1 MKYFIVLIALLCSS
15 LYINAQG
22 VSFSTAKPYKIGE
35 KLKYKIRYSLYS
47 NIDVAELML
56 SVDKEV
62 INDKT
67 YHKLIAHGIVYNY
80 YESLVNGEFGYQSV
94 INPSNLMPRLYL
106 RYMKRNG
113 NETKRIVMMAQ
124 DKKLAI
130 EKDTKKKSTIKSNT
144 MDMLSILY
152 YVRSVDFSKLKPG
165 SSFTV
170 NVMVGSGTYNIGI
183 IYSGIEQ
190 VKTYKGTV
198 SCLKL
203 HPKLDKSL
211 IEGLNKFSISK
222 DDKLIKSSEQI
233 SFWLTNDNNKVPV
246 KVSTVTNLGNVE
258 INLYQTENLNQAD
271 GLLK

>member
-1 MKYFIVLIALLCSS
+1 MKYFVVITLLLCTS
-15 LYINAQG
+15 LTLTAQS
-22 VSFSTAKPYKIGE
+22 VSFSATKPYKIGE

-56 SVDKEV
+56 SVDKEI

-94 INPSNLMPRLYL
+94 INPANLMPKLYL

-124 DKKLAI
+124 EKKMAI
-130 EKDTKKKSTIKSNT
+130 EKDTKKKSAIKSNT
-144 MDMLSILY
+144 LDMLSILY

-165 SSFTV
+165 ASFTV

-183 IYSGIEQ
+183 IYSGKEQ

-233 SFWLTNDNNKVPV
+233 SFWLTDDTNKVPV
-246 KVSTVTNLGNVE
+246 KVSTVTNLGSVE

-271 GLLK
+271 GQLK